1 MKYLALTAT
10 LIIAAAAVRADPAE
24 GICQTSHDDNG
35 NFGHIEV
42 TRCGEAICGML
53 IRAYNGA
60 GEQIESPNVGRRII
74 WDMRPQGDNAYA
86 KGKIYSPD
94 RDKTYNSRMQLD
106 GDRLTVKG
114 CVLGVCRDGGTWRWV
129 E

>member
-1 MKYLALTAT
+1 MKYLALAAT

-24 GICQTSHDDNG
+24 GIWQTSPGDNG
-35 NFGHIEV
+35 NFGYIEV
-42 TRCGEAICGML
+42 TRCGEEVCGTL
-53 IRAYNGA
+53 IRAYNAA
-60 GEQIESPNVGRRII
+60 GEQIESPNLGRRII

-94 RDKTYNSRMQLD
+94 RDKTYSSRMQLN
-106 GDRLTVKG
+106 GDRLAVRG
-114 CVLGVCRDGGTWRWV
+114 CVLGVCRDGGTWRRV